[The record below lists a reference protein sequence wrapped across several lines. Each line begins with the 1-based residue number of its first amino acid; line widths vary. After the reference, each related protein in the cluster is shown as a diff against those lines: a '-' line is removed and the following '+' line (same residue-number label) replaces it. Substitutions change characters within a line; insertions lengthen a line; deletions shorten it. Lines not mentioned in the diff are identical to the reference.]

1 MNRKPVRF
9 GLLIVGLLV
18 TAVLGYRALQDEASL
33 GRTSREWDA
42 ADRAAEQA
50 LAALGDLRGALHAY
64 VAPGQGLPFWSG
76 RSREALDELRKNL
89 IAVDGVLP
97 AGASLAGALD
107 AVDQLVAAERRARE
121 YAGRSETLLSA
132 DVIFTEVRDLVTS
145 SVGEVQEARSRMAAA
160 HDRRASGLRREQ
172 ALLAAAA
179 ILTWIGVAILLMP
192 TPPPPPKKQDEW
204 LDQLAETIKKPI
216 PKEPLPKGTKPEP
229 VAPAPAV
236 PAPAVLAPPPAP
248 AEPSIAVRAVRTV
261 GEICSDLSTLS
272 DTGALNGALERAAGV
287 LKASGLIVWVAS
299 NDASALAPVATHG
312 FDPKLVARIGR
323 IPRDSSNLTAAAFRE
338 NTPRISA
345 GTDTTPAALAVSLC
359 GPSGPVGVLSVE
371 LLGGVP
377 ADEGRVALAT
387 IFAAQLSTLA
397 TPVPS
402 VTTAPRT
409 EEAKKVATQ

>member
-18 TAVLGYRALQDEASL
+18 TSVLGYRALQDEVSL

-50 LAALGDLRGALHAY
+50 LASLVDLRGALHAY

-76 RSREALDELRKNL
+76 RSGEAIDALRKSL
-89 IAVDGVLP
+89 IAVDGALP

-121 YAGRSETLLSA
+121 YAGRGETLLSA

-145 SVGEVQEARSRMAAA
+145 SVGEVQEARSRMATA
-160 HDRRASGLRREQ
+160 HDRQASGLRREQ
-172 ALLAAAA
+172 ALLATAA
-179 ILTWIGVAILLMP
+179 ILTWIVVAILLMP
-192 TPPPPPKKQDEW
+192 TPPPPPKKKDEW

-216 PKEPLPKGTKPEP
+216 PKEPLPKGTKLEP
-229 VAPAPAV
+229 VAPVPLVPAPPAV
-236 PAPAVLAPPPAP
+236 PPVP
-248 AEPSIAVRAVRTV
+248 AEPSIPVKAVRAV
-261 GEICSDLSTLS
+261 GEICADLSALS
-272 DTGALNGALERAAGV
+272 DTGALDGALERASAV
-287 LKASGLIVWVAS
+287 LKANGLIVWVAS
-299 NDASALAPVATHG
+299 NDASALAPVATYG

-323 IPRDSSNLTAAAFRE
+323 IPRDSSNMTAAAFRE

-371 LLGGVP
+371 LQGGVP

-397 TPVPS
+397 APVPS
-402 VTTAPRT
+402 VNSAPRT
-409 EEAKKVATQ
+409 EEVKKVASQ

>member
-18 TAVLGYRALQDEASL
+18 TSVLGYRALQDEVSL

-50 LAALGDLRGALHAY
+50 LASLVDLRGALHAY

-76 RSREALDELRKNL
+76 RSREAIDALRKSL
-89 IAVDGVLP
+89 IAVDGALP

-121 YAGRSETLLSA
+121 YAGRGETLLSA

-145 SVGEVQEARSRMAAA
+145 SVGEVQEARSRMATA
-160 HDRRASGLRREQ
+160 HDRQASGLRREQ
-172 ALLAAAA
+172 ALLATAA
-179 ILTWIGVAILLMP
+179 ILTWIVVAILLMP
-192 TPPPPPKKQDEW
+192 APPPPPKKKDEW

-216 PKEPLPKGTKPEP
+216 PKEPLAKGTKLEP
-229 VAPAPAV
+229 VAPVPLVQAPPAV
-236 PAPAVLAPPPAP
+236 PPAP
-248 AEPSIAVRAVRTV
+248 AEPSIPVKAVRAV
-261 GEICSDLSTLS
+261 GEICADLSALS
-272 DTGALNGALERAAGV
+272 DTGALDGALERASAV

-299 NDASALAPVATHG
+299 NDASALAPVATYG

-323 IPRDSSNLTAAAFRE
+323 IPRDSSNMTAAAFRE

-371 LLGGVP
+371 LQGGVP

-397 TPVPS
+397 APVPS
-402 VTTAPRT
+402 VSSAPRA
-409 EEAKKVATQ
+409 EEVKKVASQ

>member
-18 TAVLGYRALQDEASL
+18 TVVLGYRAVQDEASL

-50 LAALGDLRGALHAY
+50 HAALLSLRGALHAY

-76 RSREALDELRKNL
+76 RSGEALDALRKNL
-89 IAVDGVLP
+89 IAVDNALP
-97 AGASLAGALD
+97 AGASLSGALD
-107 AVDQLVAAERRARE
+107 AVDQLVTAERRARE
-121 YAGRSETLLSA
+121 YAGRGETLLSA
-132 DVIFTEVRDLVTS
+132 DVIFAEVRDLVTS
-145 SVGEVQEARSRMAAA
+145 SIGEVQEARSRMAVE
-160 HDRRASGLRREQ
+160 HERRMSGLRREQ
-172 ALLAAAA
+172 ALLAAAG
-179 ILTWIGVAILLMP
+179 ILTWVAVAFLLMP
-192 TPPPPPKKQDEW
+192 TPPPPPRKKDEW

-216 PKEPLPKGTKPEP
+216 PKEPLPKGVKLEP
-229 VAPAPAV
+229 VAPAPM
-236 PAPAVLAPPPAP
+236 VLASPPAP
-248 AEPSIAVRAVRTV
+248 AEPSISVKAVRSVS
-261 GEICSDLSTLS
+261 EICSDLSTLS

-287 LKASGLIVWVAS
+287 LKASGLIVWVAT

-323 IPRDSSNLTAAAFRE
+323 IPRDSSNMTAAAFRE
-338 NTPRISA
+338 NIPRISA

-397 TPVPS
+397 VPVPS
-402 VTTAPRT
+402 VTTAPQE
-409 EEAKKVATQ
+409 EEAKKVAAK

>member
-18 TAVLGYRALQDEASL
+18 TSVLGYRALQDEVSL

-50 LAALGDLRGALHAY
+50 LASLVDLRGALHAY

-76 RSREALDELRKNL
+76 RSREAIDALRKSL
-89 IAVDGVLP
+89 IAVDGALP

-121 YAGRSETLLSA
+121 YAGRGETLLSA

-145 SVGEVQEARSRMAAA
+145 SVGEVQEARSRMATA
-160 HDRRASGLRREQ
+160 HDRQASGLRREQ
-172 ALLAAAA
+172 ALLATAA
-179 ILTWIGVAILLMP
+179 ILTWIVVAILLMP
-192 TPPPPPKKQDEW
+192 APPPPPKKKDEW

-216 PKEPLPKGTKPEP
+216 PKEPLPRGTKLEP
-229 VAPAPAV
+229 VAPVPLVQAPPAV
-236 PAPAVLAPPPAP
+236 PPAP
-248 AEPSIAVRAVRTV
+248 AEPSIPVKAVRAV
-261 GEICSDLSTLS
+261 GEICADLSALS
-272 DTGALNGALERAAGV
+272 DTGALDGALERASAV

-299 NDASALAPVATHG
+299 NDASALAPVATYG

-323 IPRDSSNLTAAAFRE
+323 IPRDSSNMTAAAFRE

-371 LLGGVP
+371 LQGGVP

-397 TPVPS
+397 APVPS
-402 VTTAPRT
+402 VSSAPRA
-409 EEAKKVATQ
+409 EEVKKVASQ

>member
-18 TAVLGYRALQDEASL
+18 TSVLGYRALQDEVSL

-42 ADRAAEQA
+42 ADRAAEHA
-50 LAALGDLRGALHAY
+50 LASLVDLRGALHAY

-76 RSREALDELRKNL
+76 RSREAVDTLRKSL
-89 IAVDGVLP
+89 IAVDGALP

-121 YAGRSETLLSA
+121 YASRGETLLSA

-145 SVGEVQEARSRMAAA
+145 SVGEVQEARSRMATA
-160 HDRRASGLRREQ
+160 HDRQASGLRREQ

-179 ILTWIGVAILLMP
+179 ILTWIVVAILLMP
-192 TPPPPPKKQDEW
+192 TPPPSPKKKDEW
-204 LDQLAETIKKPI
+204 LDHLAETIKKPI
-216 PKEPLPKGTKPEP
+216 PKEPLPKGTKLEP
-229 VAPAPAV
+229 VAPVPLVQAPPAV
-236 PAPAVLAPPPAP
+236 PPVP
-248 AEPSIAVRAVRTV
+248 AEPSIPVKAVRTV
-261 GEICSDLSTLS
+261 GEICADLSALS
-272 DTGALNGALERAAGV
+272 DTGALDGALERASAV
-287 LKASGLIVWVAS
+287 LKANGLIVWVAS
-299 NDASALAPVATHG
+299 NDASALAPVATYG

-323 IPRDSSNLTAAAFRE
+323 IPRDSSNMTAAAFRE
-338 NTPRISA
+338 NAPRISA
-345 GTDTTPAALAVSLC
+345 GDDSTPAALAVSLC

-371 LLGGVP
+371 LQGGVP

-397 TPVPS
+397 VPVPS
-402 VTTAPRT
+402 VSSAPRT
-409 EEAKKVATQ
+409 EEVKKVASQ

>member
-50 LAALGDLRGALHAY
+50 LAALVDLRGAHHAY

-76 RSREALDELRKNL
+76 RSREALDGLRKNL
-89 IAVDGVLP
+89 IAVDGALP
-97 AGASLAGALD
+97 AGASLTDALD

-121 YAGRSETLLSA
+121 YAGRGEALLSA

-160 HDRRASGLRREQ
+160 HDRQASGLRREQ

-179 ILTWIGVAILLMP
+179 VLTWIGVAILLMP
-192 TPPPPPKKQDEW
+192 SPPPPPKKQDEW

-216 PKEPLPKGTKPEP
+216 PKEPLPKGTKLEP
-229 VAPAPAV
+229 VA

-248 AEPSIAVRAVRTV
+248 AEPSIAVKAVRTV

-338 NTPRISA
+338 NAPRLSA

-359 GPSGPVGVLSVE
+359 GPTGPVGVLSVE
-371 LLGGVP
+371 LQTGVP

-397 TPVPS
+397 VPVPS

>member
-18 TAVLGYRALQDEASL
+18 TSVLGYRALQDEVSL

-50 LAALGDLRGALHAY
+50 LASLVDLRGALHAY

-76 RSREALDELRKNL
+76 RSGEAIDALRKSL
-89 IAVDGVLP
+89 IAVDGALP

-121 YAGRSETLLSA
+121 YAGRGETLLSA

-145 SVGEVQEARSRMAAA
+145 SVGEVQEARSRMATA
-160 HDRRASGLRREQ
+160 HDRQASGLRREQ
-172 ALLAAAA
+172 ALLATAA
-179 ILTWIGVAILLMP
+179 ILTWIVVAILLMP
-192 TPPPPPKKQDEW
+192 TPLPPPKKKDEW

-216 PKEPLPKGTKPEP
+216 PKEPLPKGTKLEP
-229 VAPAPAV
+229 VAPVPLVPAPPAV
-236 PAPAVLAPPPAP
+236 PPVP
-248 AEPSIAVRAVRTV
+248 AEPSIPVKAVRAV
-261 GEICSDLSTLS
+261 GEICADLSALS
-272 DTGALNGALERAAGV
+272 DTGALDGALERASAV
-287 LKASGLIVWVAS
+287 LKANGLIVWVAS
-299 NDASALAPVATHG
+299 NDASALAPVATYG
-312 FDPKLVARIGR
+312 FDPRLVARIGR
-323 IPRDSSNLTAAAFRE
+323 IPRDSSNMTAAAFRE

-371 LLGGVP
+371 LQGGVP

-397 TPVPS
+397 APVPS
-402 VTTAPRT
+402 VSSAPRP
-409 EEAKKVATQ
+409 EEVKKVASQ

>member
-18 TAVLGYRALQDEASL
+18 TSVLGYQAVQDEASL
-33 GRTSREWDA
+33 GRTSREWNA

-50 LAALGDLRGALHAY
+50 LTALVDLRGALHAY

-76 RSREALDELRKNL
+76 RSREALDALRKNL
-89 IAVDGVLP
+89 MEVDGALP
-97 AGASLAGALD
+97 AGASLDSAQD
-107 AVDQLVAAERRARE
+107 AVDQLVTAERRARE
-121 YAGRSETLLSA
+121 YATRGETLLSA

-145 SVGEVQEARSRMAAA
+145 SVGEVQEARSRLAAQ
-160 HDRRASGLRREQ
+160 HDRQASGLRRKQ
-172 ALLAAAA
+172 TLLAAAVV
-179 ILTWIGVAILLMP
+179 LTWIGVAILLMP
-192 TPPPPPKKQDEW
+192 TPPPPPKKKDEW

-216 PKEPLPKGTKPEP
+216 PKEPLPKPTKLEP
-229 VAPAPAV
+229 VV

-248 AEPSIAVRAVRTV
+248 AEPAIAVKAVRAV

-272 DTGALNGALERAAGV
+272 DTGALNGALERTAGV

-299 NDASALAPVATHG
+299 NDATALAPVATYG

-338 NTPRISA
+338 NTARISA

-371 LLGGVP
+371 LQTGVP

-397 TPVPS
+397 APVPS
-402 VTTAPRT
+402 VNTAPRA

>member
-18 TAVLGYRALQDEASL
+18 TSVLGYRALQDEVSL

-50 LAALGDLRGALHAY
+50 LASLVDLRGALHAY

-76 RSREALDELRKNL
+76 RSGEAIDALRKSL
-89 IAVDGVLP
+89 IAVDGALP

-121 YAGRSETLLSA
+121 YAGRGETLLSA

-160 HDRRASGLRREQ
+160 HDRQASGLRREQ
-172 ALLAAAA
+172 ALLATAA
-179 ILTWIGVAILLMP
+179 ILTWIVVAILLMP
-192 TPPPPPKKQDEW
+192 TPPPPPKKKDEW

-216 PKEPLPKGTKPEP
+216 PKEPLPKGTKLEP
-229 VAPAPAV
+229 VAPVPLVQPPPAV
-236 PAPAVLAPPPAP
+236 PPVP
-248 AEPSIAVRAVRTV
+248 AEPSIPVKAVRAV
-261 GEICSDLSTLS
+261 GEICADLSALS
-272 DTGALNGALERAAGV
+272 DTGALDGALERASAV
-287 LKASGLIVWVAS
+287 LKANGLIVWVAS
-299 NDASALAPVATHG
+299 NDASALAPVATYG

-323 IPRDSSNLTAAAFRE
+323 IPRDSSNMTAAAFRE

-371 LLGGVP
+371 LQGGVP

-397 TPVPS
+397 APVPS
-402 VTTAPRT
+402 VNSAPRT
-409 EEAKKVATQ
+409 EEVKKVASQ

>member
-18 TAVLGYRALQDEASL
+18 TSVLGYRALQDEVSL

-50 LAALGDLRGALHAY
+50 LASLVDLRGALHAY

-76 RSREALDELRKNL
+76 RSGEAIDALRKSL
-89 IAVDGVLP
+89 IAVDGALP

-121 YAGRSETLLSA
+121 YAGRGETLLSA

-145 SVGEVQEARSRMAAA
+145 SVGEVQEARSRMATA
-160 HDRRASGLRREQ
+160 HDRQASGLRREQ
-172 ALLAAAA
+172 ALLATAA
-179 ILTWIGVAILLMP
+179 ILTWIVVAILLMP
-192 TPPPPPKKQDEW
+192 TPPPPPKKKDEW

-216 PKEPLPKGTKPEP
+216 PKEPLPKGTKLEP
-229 VAPAPAV
+229 VAPVPLVQAPPAV
-236 PAPAVLAPPPAP
+236 PPVP
-248 AEPSIAVRAVRTV
+248 AEPSIPVKAVRAV
-261 GEICSDLSTLS
+261 GEICADLSALS
-272 DTGALNGALERAAGV
+272 DTGALDGALERASAV
-287 LKASGLIVWVAS
+287 LKANGLIVWVAS
-299 NDASALAPVATHG
+299 NDASALAPVATYG
-312 FDPKLVARIGR
+312 FDPRLVARIGR
-323 IPRDSSNLTAAAFRE
+323 IPRDSSNMTAAAFRE

-371 LLGGVP
+371 LQGGVP

-397 TPVPS
+397 APVPS
-402 VTTAPRT
+402 VSSAPRP
-409 EEAKKVATQ
+409 EEVKKVASQ

>member
-18 TAVLGYRALQDEASL
+18 TSVLGYRALQDEVSL

-50 LAALGDLRGALHAY
+50 LASLVDLRGALHAY

-76 RSREALDELRKNL
+76 RSREAIDALRKSL
-89 IAVDGVLP
+89 IAVDGALP

-121 YAGRSETLLSA
+121 YAGRGETLLSA

-145 SVGEVQEARSRMAAA
+145 SIGEVQEARSRMASA
-160 HDRRASGLRREQ
+160 HDRQASGLRREQ
-172 ALLAAAA
+172 ALLATAA
-179 ILTWIGVAILLMP
+179 ILTWIVVAILLMP
-192 TPPPPPKKQDEW
+192 TPPPPPKKKDEW

-216 PKEPLPKGTKPEP
+216 PKEPLPKGTKVEP
-229 VAPAPAV
+229 VAPV
-236 PAPAVLAPPPAP
+236 PLVQAPPAALPVP
-248 AEPSIAVRAVRTV
+248 AEPSIPVKAVRAV
-261 GEICSDLSTLS
+261 GEICADLSALS
-272 DTGALNGALERAAGV
+272 DTGALDGALERASAV

-299 NDASALAPVATHG
+299 NDASALAPVATYG

-323 IPRDSSNLTAAAFRE
+323 IPRDSSNMTAAAFRE

-371 LLGGVP
+371 LQGGVP

-397 TPVPS
+397 APVPS
-402 VTTAPRT
+402 VSSAPRA
-409 EEAKKVATQ
+409 EEVKKVASQ